1 MKLKDTRGAI
11 VLESTYCT
19 VIAILMLFFLMSY
32 GFFLYQRTMVY
43 VAANQ
48 IAEEVGQTYKLC
60 DVENASGV
68 TAEDVAGV
76 GNFRYT
82 LRSGSFKSKNISKC
96 LDIAGKRLMQGSLAK
111 DEGGLQVEV
120 KQLSDGWYRQH
131 YEITVSK
138 KYSLL
143 LGKMLSVIQQKDVQT
158 MSTTVYVESVDVL
171 NYTNS
176 VRLEKFA
183 LNETKE
189 VTALANIVNNIL
201 GTFGNLEK
209 IFDSL

>member
-1 MKLKDTRGAI
+1 M
-11 VLESTYCT
+11 
-19 VIAILMLFFLMSY
+19 
-32 GFFLYQRTMVY
+32 
-43 VAANQ
+43 
-48 IAEEVGQTYKLC
+48 
-60 DVENASGV
+60 
-68 TAEDVAGV
+68 
-76 GNFRYT
+76 
-82 LRSGSFKSKNISKC
+82 
-96 LDIAGKRLMQGSLAK
+96 
-111 DEGGLQVEV
+111 QVEV

-201 GTFGNLEK
+201 GTFGNLGK